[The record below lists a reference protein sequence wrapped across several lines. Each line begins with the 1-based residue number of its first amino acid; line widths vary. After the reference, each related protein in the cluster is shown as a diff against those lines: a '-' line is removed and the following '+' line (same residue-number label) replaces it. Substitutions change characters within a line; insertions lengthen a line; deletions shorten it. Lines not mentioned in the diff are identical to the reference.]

1 MVMYVSSDCLEVI
14 NLMKTKSLCRYI
26 AILLGNDKHTR
37 YFKVVNIQHEGGEF
51 NVDAHLLGGM
61 RSHNLLV
68 VVCARLAGQIGP
80 TRSDQWACK
89 ARISTS
95 PQRYRWALAAINVK
109 KHA

>member
-37 YFKVVNIQHEGGEF
+37 NFKVVNVQHEGREF
-51 NVDAHLLGGM
+51 NIDAHLVGGM

-68 VVCARLAGQIGP
+68 AVCAWQDKWDLQE
-80 TRSDQWACK
+80 
-89 ARISTS
+89 
-95 PQRYRWALAAINVK
+95 AING
-109 KHA
+109 HARQELAPHHNGIGVP